1 MSITMGT
8 TLASLVTNKR
18 RVSALKSLGIVTV
31 GDALT
36 YYPFRVT
43 EPVPL
48 RAIREAAPGQQMAF
62 AAVIRDMRVVPM
74 NARRGYRLEA
84 TVDDADFARSRH
96 VPGSTARLTFFSY
109 RKSYVDWVSMRLR
122 AGTSVVVSGMPSE
135 YMGQLQ
141 FTHPE
146 ILTVAPG
153 SAGTGAG
160 LEGYARGA
168 ASGNGAFA
176 GSADP
181 YASAQSAYPPA
192 AAAPSGAALKYDADT
207 VQEALTRV
215 CRPRP
220 VYHASSRISSEHIHE
235 TILGL
240 LWMMGA
246 RTSSTSDGQLTGAG
260 SADIVA
266 PTTDTI
272 AVQNGEEKSGTTAES
287 GAEALSQSIPDVLP
301 ESVRKAKNLMHRA
314 EAFLAIHDPASTARF
329 KEAIETLRYEE
340 AFVSQTSLLKARQH
354 AHKSSAH
361 PCPLNEALETARASV
376 GEAAA
381 EPSAQPGASERGAA
395 TNLPDLPNLRDRF
408 IASLPFTLT
417 VGQSQVVDDIASDL
431 ERDWPMQR
439 LLQGEV
445 GSGKTV
451 VALAAML
458 QAVGAGYQA
467 VLVAPT
473 QVLAEQHYETISKM
487 VSGLTLAQPG
497 AKETDAAADV
507 EGAMG
512 ASGASTVSSSKVT
525 AEIPVTL
532 LTGGMKLAAR
542 RKALAAAASGEPGI
556 IVATHAA
563 FSKTFQAPHLALVV
577 IDEQH
582 RFGVE
587 QRESLNAKTDDGT
600 TPHLLV
606 MTATPIPRTAA
617 MTWFGDLDISW
628 LTELP
633 GGRKPIRT
641 VVVNEADAATMG
653 RMFAHIRARVD
664 AGERAYIV
672 CPRIDADDEEN
683 EGGSGVS
690 AAAGSAR
697 GRAAASGS
705 SARTAAGG
713 RATRAAADA
722 IGIDDPYETFDEN
735 GETVARPPLHAV
747 AEIADRLQKLPQF
760 QGIRFATLTGRDKDD
775 VKTQVMAD
783 FAGGETPI
791 LVSTTVIEVGVDVKQ
806 ASCIVIF
813 DADRYGLSQLHQ
825 LRGRVGRGGTNSW
838 AFLISR
844 AEPGSPAEQR
854 LEVIHHSLDG
864 AEIAQADLEFRGAG
878 DVLGDAQSGGKSS
891 LKLLRVVK
899 DADMIADA
907 RTRAGQLLAADPELA
922 GEVQLA
928 GAVLDFTRGNETFL
942 TSS

>member
-1 MSITMGT
+1 MDT

-84 TVDDADFARSRH
+84 TVDDADFARSRR

-153 SAGTGAG
+153 SAGAGAG

-176 GSADP
+176 GSTDP
-181 YASAQSAYPPA
+181 YASVQSAYPPA
-192 AAAPSGAALKYDADT
+192 VAASSGAALKYDADT
-207 VQEALTRV
+207 VREALTRV

-246 RTSSTSDGQLTGAG
+246 RTSSTPDGQLAGAG
-260 SADIVA
+260 SAGIVA

-272 AVQNGEEKSGTTAES
+272 AVQNGEENSGTTAES

-314 EAFLAIHDPASTARF
+314 EAFLAIHDPASTTRF

-340 AFVSQTSLLKARQH
+340 AFVSQTSLLKARSH
-354 AHKSSAH
+354 AHKSAAH
-361 PCPLNEALETARASV
+361 SCPLVTDS
-376 GEAAA
+376 
-381 EPSAQPGASERGAA
+381 
-395 TNLPDLPNLRDRF
+395 LRDQF
-408 IASLPFTLT
+408 IASLPFSLT
-417 VGQSQVVDDIASDL
+417 AGQQQVIHDIAADL
-431 ERDWPMQR
+431 AHDWPMQR

-458 QAVGAGYQA
+458 QAVDAGYQA

-473 QVLAEQHYETISKM
+473 QVLAEQHAETIGRM
-487 VSGLTLAQPG
+487 VEQLKPA
-497 AKETDAAADV
+497 
-507 EGAMG
+507 
-512 ASGASTVSSSKVT
+512 
-525 AEIPVTL
+525 IPVTL

-542 RKALAAAASGEPGI
+542 RKALAAASSGEPGI

-672 CPRIDADDEEN
+672 CPRIDADDEGN

-705 SARTAAGG
+705 SARIAAGG

-907 RTRAGQLLAADPELA
+907 RTRAEQLLAADPELA
-922 GEVQLA
+922 DEVQLA

>member
-1 MSITMGT
+1 MGT

-84 TVDDADFARSRH
+84 TVDDADFARSRR

-109 RKSYVDWVSMRLR
+109 RKSYVDWVSVRLR
-122 AGTSVVVSGMPSE
+122 AGTSVVVSGMPGE

-153 SAGTGAG
+153 SAGAGAG

-176 GSADP
+176 GSTDP
-181 YASAQSAYPPA
+181 YASVQSAYPPA
-192 AAAPSGAALKYDADT
+192 AAASSGAALKYDADT

-246 RTSSTSDGQLTGAG
+246 RTSSTPDGQLAGAG
-260 SADIVA
+260 SAGIVA

-272 AVQNGEEKSGTTAES
+272 AVQNGEENSGTTAES

-314 EAFLAIHDPASTARF
+314 EAFLAIHDPASTTRF

-340 AFVSQTSLLKARQH
+340 AFVSQTSLLKARSH
-354 AHKSSAH
+354 AHKSAAH
-361 PCPLNEALETARASV
+361 SCPLVTDS
-376 GEAAA
+376 
-381 EPSAQPGASERGAA
+381 
-395 TNLPDLPNLRDRF
+395 LRDQF
-408 IASLPFTLT
+408 IASLPFSLT
-417 VGQSQVVDDIASDL
+417 AGQQQVIHDIAADL
-431 ERDWPMQR
+431 AHDWPMQR

-458 QAVGAGYQA
+458 QAVDAGYQA

-473 QVLAEQHYETISKM
+473 QVLAEQHAETIGRM
-487 VSGLTLAQPG
+487 VEQLKPA
-497 AKETDAAADV
+497 
-507 EGAMG
+507 
-512 ASGASTVSSSKVT
+512 
-525 AEIPVTL
+525 IPVTL

-542 RKALAAAASGEPGI
+542 RKALAAASSGEPGI

-672 CPRIDADDEEN
+672 CPRIDADDEGN

-907 RTRAGQLLAADPELA
+907 RTRAEQLLAADPELA
-922 GEVQLA
+922 DEVQLA